1 MDNFEIRLEPDWIS
15 MLLIFI
21 SVVIL
26 YFILRHF
33 LYEPVSKFMRERQEN
48 IQKDIDGAKT
58 LKKDATALRNQYEL
72 KINEAHAEGQEIIET
87 SRRRGKE
94 LKEDIL
100 EDAREEAQSIVD
112 RARREIELEKE
123 KALQEIKLQA
133 GDMAILIA
141 SKVVDEQVDMN
152 VQQDMIDKF
161 IDEVGMEKWQS

>member
-1 MDNFEIRLEPDWIS
+1 MDNFVINLEPNWIS
-15 MLLIFI
+15 IIQVTI

-48 IQKDIDGAKT
+48 IQKDINGAKT

-141 SKVVDEQVDMN
+141 SRIVDEQVDMN